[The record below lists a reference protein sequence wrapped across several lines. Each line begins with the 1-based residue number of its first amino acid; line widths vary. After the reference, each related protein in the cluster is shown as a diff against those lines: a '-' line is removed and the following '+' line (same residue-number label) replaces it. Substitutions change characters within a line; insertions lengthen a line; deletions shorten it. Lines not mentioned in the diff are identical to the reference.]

1 MNYAYYAFDRA
12 TGVLF
17 EQLDLGTTYR
27 RDFGRATYVVETHIC
42 LWDNG
47 GYLDGWCG
55 DGGRYGFGPN
65 NRPGLVGG
73 DDSGT

>member
-42 LWDNG
+42 L
-47 GYLDGWCG
+47 C
-55 DGGRYGFGPN
+55 
-65 NRPGLVGG
+65 
-73 DDSGT
+73 S

>member
-1 MNYAYYAFDRA
+1 MIGSGMPRSQSNAPLPKPMSYGPTYGGRMNY
-12 TGVLF
+12 G
-17 EQLDLGTTYR
+17 G
-27 RDFGRATYVVETHIC
+27 C
-42 LWDNG
+42 SDNG

-55 DGGRYGFGPN
+55 DGGGYGFGPN